1 MKKKFNAVL
10 YVGTVPQFEGII
22 QLKAV
27 YQKAQCY
34 EVVLMSNTADLFT
47 NIGTKKL
54 RDVFKNEDG
63 TYSDELNHTYSEA
76 NIKASWAGTSSA
88 L

>member
-1 MKKKFNAVL
+1 MPFTDNNNEFFQNWFNVNLETLVFSARSKFDAVL
-10 YVGTVPQFEGII
+10 YVGTVPQFDGII

-54 RDVFKNEDG
+54 
-63 TYSDELNHTYSEA
+63 
-76 NIKASWAGTSSA
+76 
-88 L
+88 